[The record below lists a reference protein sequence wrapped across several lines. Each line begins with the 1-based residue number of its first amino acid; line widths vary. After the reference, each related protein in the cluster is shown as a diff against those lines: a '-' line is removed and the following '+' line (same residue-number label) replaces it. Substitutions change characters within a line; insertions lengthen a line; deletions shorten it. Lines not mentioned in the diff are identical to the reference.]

1 MCMQDVSFQSQ
12 PSLTP
17 SQSAD
22 LRLAASKLTGPE
34 RRSFEAEMTLKYC
47 EGNSLKAEAVFGWG
61 RQTVAL
67 GLAEKRSG
75 IICLGAQSAFSGRK
89 RWEDQHP
96 QAAQSLRQLADA
108 HAQQDPTFRTSL
120 TYTRLTAQSALKALR
135 EQGYGEEELPS
146 PSTMAEV
153 LNRMGYRL
161 RKVVKAK
168 PQKKIKETEAIFDNI
183 KTKMKKPSRLKG
195 PDAGASIV
203 KRR

>member
-17 SQSAD
+17 SQIAD

-61 RQTVAL
+61 RQTVARGL
-67 GLAEKRSG
+67 GERRTG
-75 IICLGAQSAFSGRK
+75 IICLGAQAAFSGRK
-89 RWEDQHP
+89 RWEEQHP
-96 QAAQSLRQLADA
+96 HVAQALRQLAEA
-108 HAQQDPTFRTSL
+108 HAQQDPTFRTCL
-120 TYTRLTAQSALKALR
+120 AYTRLTAQAALEALR
-135 EQGYGEEELPS
+135 DQGYGAEQLPS
-146 PSTMAEV
+146 PSTMAAV
-153 LNRMGYRL
+153 LNRLGFRL

-168 PQKKIKETEAIFDNI
+168 PQKKLKETDAIFDHI
-183 KTKMKKPSRLKG
+183 KKKTRKPSHQ
-195 PDAGASIV
+195 DASNDGVSIV